1 MLMATRGKHRMTKTN
16 EARCAGRQRMDAGEL
31 APWVAEFTRR
41 LRQQG
46 YTSLTVKSY
55 DDAARHLAH
64 WLLKAKVAVADIDET
79 VIDRFARHRCR
90 CPTAQASF
98 KNALNCGAK
107 IVSP

>member
-1 MLMATRGKHRMTKTN
+1 MTKTN

-55 DDAARHLAH
+55 DDAARHHAH
-64 WLLKAKVAVADIDET
+64 WLLKAKVAVAAPPRRRGVE
-79 VIDRFARHRCR
+79 RWYFNEKFKLSGACR
-90 CPTAQASF
+90 WCRGG
-98 KNALNCGAK
+98 AL
-107 IVSP
+107 VS